1 MRAAKKF
8 VQIKGVSMAYV
19 ERGEGCPVVFL
30 HGNPTSS
37 YLWRNIIA
45 PLATS
50 YRCLGPDLIGMG
62 DSDKLPETG
71 PGAYSYATQQAFLDA
86 WFDAVLPSESLV
98 LVVHDWG
105 SALGFDWA
113 RRHPERV
120 RGVAYME
127 ALIGSTPLSLL
138 PAPAQAFFEKIRSS
152 EGERMVLDDNLFLE
166 RMVSAESTLRPLS
179 EVDAD
184 EYRRPFRE
192 PGEARRP
199 TLSWPRML
207 PFDDQPPEI
216 VARIDRYRAWLT
228 ESGVPKLFINAE
240 PGRLLVGSLREL
252 CRILPNQ
259 DEVTVSGLHYPQED
273 SPMEIVAAL
282 EAWLPK
288 AVGVEREA
296 AQ

>member
-1 MRAAKKF
+1 MKAAKKF
-8 VQIKGVSMAYV
+8 VQIKGFSMAYV
-19 ERGEGCPVVFL
+19 DRGEGVPLVFL

-37 YLWRNIIA
+37 YLWRNIVA
-45 PLATS
+45 PLEGR
-50 YRCLGPDLIGMG
+50 YRCLAPDLIGMG
-62 DSDKLPETG
+62 DSAKLPETG
-71 PGAYSYATQQAFLDA
+71 PDAYAYATQQAFIDG
-86 WFDAVLPSESLV
+86 WFDAVLPDEPVV

-120 RGVAYME
+120 RGMAYME
-127 ALIGSTPLSLL
+127 GLIGSTPLSLL
-138 PAPAQAFFEKIRSS
+138 PPPAQAFFDKIRSS
-152 EGERMVLDDNLFLE
+152 EGERMVLDENLFVE

-179 EVDAD
+179 QVDAD
-184 EYRRPFRE
+184 EYRRPFRDS
-192 PGEARRP
+192 GEARRP

-228 ESGVPKLFINAE
+228 ESSVPKLFINAE
-240 PGRLLVGSLREL
+240 PGRLLVGTLREL
-252 CRILPNQ
+252 CRTLPNQ
-259 DEVTVSGLHYPQED
+259 DEVTVPGLHYPQED

-288 AVGVEREA
+288 VVGAASEA